1 MSSNRYE
8 MDMTQGTLLPQ
19 ILRFSVPL
27 ILTNVLQILYSAVD
41 VAVVGRFAS
50 AEAMA
55 AVSSSSSLIALMT
68 KIFIGLSLGANVL
81 VAQAYGSGNHQR
93 IRESVHTSMLL
104 SLLSGG
110 LVMAVGLCLGRPMLT
125 WMNTPDD
132 VLPQATLYVQIY
144 FSGSV
149 FNMVYNYGAA
159 VMRAVGDTKRPMY
172 YLLVCGAVKVILNV
186 LFVAGLGMDVAGVA
200 LATVISQLLSAGLI
214 LRVLVTSPTAIRL
227 DLHKLRLIPRDIL
240 AQLKIGIPEG
250 IQKAMFSI
258 SNVLLQSAVN
268 TFGAIA
274 MAGGTDL
281 CGSEQLLCFLPDLH
295 QPERGR
301 APLGPREKDH
311 PHLPGLQCSQRAGAG
326 RRSALVRRAHSGH
339 LYLRPCCHRHGR
351 AAPSGHRR
359 SLSGAGPI

>member
-1 MSSNRYE
+1 MSRHKRYE
-8 MDMTQGTLLPQ
+8 MDMTKGALLPQ

-227 DLHKLRLIPRDIL
+227 DLHRLRLIPRDFA

-274 MAGGTDL
+274 MAGSGAAGNVEELIYAVLSSFYVSCLT
-281 CGSEQLLCFLPDLH
+281 FT
-295 QPERGR
+295 
-301 APLGPREKDH
+301 
-311 PHLPGLQCSQRAGAG
+311 SQNVG
-326 RRSALVRRAHSGH
+326 VRRWDRVKKIILICLA
-339 LYLRPCCHRHGR
+339 LKKEM
-351 AAPSGHRR
+351 
-359 SLSGAGPI
+359 